1 MVISIFSFLFCN
13 FITLFFVAGDSRAVV
28 VQKGGRVKAMS
39 IDHRPDRKDEENRI
53 KKLGGK
59 IIYWGRWRVE
69 GVLAVSR

>member
-1 MVISIFSFLFCN
+1 MSVFFHHFLSL
-13 FITLFFVAGDSRAVV
+13 IIAGDSRAVV
-28 VQKGGRVKAMS
+28 VQSTGRVKAMS